1 MKIRLGGMRMPRVPD
16 AASAPVA
23 RRASY
28 LKRRIS
34 GMTIVPIV
42 ATVAI
47 LDPVTAPN
55 PPQASTDEIAMPPGT
70 RPTHFLSPSYR
81 SLASPA

>member
-1 MKIRLGGMRMPRVPD
+1 MRIPRVPD
-16 AASAPVA
+16 AANAPVA
-23 RRASY
+23 RRESY
-28 LKRRIS
+28 LKRLIS
-34 GMTIVPIV
+34 GITIVPIV

-55 PPQASTDEIAMPPGT
+55 PPQAKTEDIAMPPGT
-70 RPTHFLSPSYR
+70 RPTHFRSPSYR